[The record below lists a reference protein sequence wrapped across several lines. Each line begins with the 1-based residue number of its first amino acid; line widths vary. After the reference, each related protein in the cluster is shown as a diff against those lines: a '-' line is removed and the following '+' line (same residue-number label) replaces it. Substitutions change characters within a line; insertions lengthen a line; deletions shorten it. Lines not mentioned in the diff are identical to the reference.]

1 MSEAQTMVSRVE
13 SYLAARRQMGFAL
26 GIAGRQ
32 LLTFARFSDQTG
44 HRGPL
49 TLDLAVRWAQS
60 ASRAKPLTWARR
72 LEVLRPFAKYCSQ
85 FEAGT
90 EIVPLRHFGP
100 AHRRLVP
107 HIYTEQEIASLL
119 DAARRLAPV
128 GGLRPLTY
136 YTLFGLLAA
145 TGLRVSEARLL
156 KLQDVDFQQ
165 SVLTVRQTKFRKSRL
180 VPLDATVSAALNRYA
195 ETRRR
200 RFGGGGIEAF
210 FVSEGGTPLAAR
222 TIHGVFERL
231 RAELGWIARGGHAQ
245 PRLHDLRHTFI
256 CRGLLRSNEQ
266 QGAVDGII
274 DALSTYVGHAKV
286 SDTYWYVTA
295 IPELMA
301 AAAQRFS
308 ALAAGGA
315 R

>member
-1 MSEAQTMVSRVE
+1 MSEVQTMVSRVE

-26 GIAGRQ
+26 AIAGRQ

-60 ASRAKPLTWARR
+60 ASRAEPLTWARR

-119 DAARRLAPV
+119 DAARRLVPV

-145 TGLRVSEARLL
+145 AGLRVSEARLL

-180 VPLDATVSAALNRYA
+180 VPLDATVLAALNRYA
-195 ETRRR
+195 EARRR
-200 RFGGGGIEAF
+200 RFGGDRIEAF

-256 CRGLLRSNEQ
+256 CRGLLRSYEQ

-295 IPELMA
+295 VPELMA

-308 ALAAGGA
+308 ELAAGGA